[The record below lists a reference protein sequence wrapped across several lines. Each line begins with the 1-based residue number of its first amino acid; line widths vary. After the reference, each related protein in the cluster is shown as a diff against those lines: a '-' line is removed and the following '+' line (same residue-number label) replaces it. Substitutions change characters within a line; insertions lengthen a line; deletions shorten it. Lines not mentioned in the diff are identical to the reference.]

1 MAIYIVVTIFGGLIL
16 ILFLI
21 LLGLLYWM
29 FARVPLTDAERTLHP
44 RAEAW
49 WILDIEETGE
59 HPRRL
64 SSHTEELLQRNTPSS
79 VSRLI
84 RKGATSE
91 DCAMRYAVSFLPDDG
106 ETLEPLAVI
115 SMNRYPGVFRLV
127 RRDLERRLKR
137 QELSG
142 SVTYHREKGV
152 FRDLTPGG
160 WPVLSIVGLNFVRA
174 HDIEQARTM
183 VGRIL
188 DEEVEPPP
196 GHQPLALWRQS
207 ETPCNHWGWAKA
219 WRQVTWNALLPDE
232 LAARVQRFSTALLQR
247 FPEIEN
253 TTDIRFWGQS
263 YESGNKMTI
272 RLHLP
277 DAEAHAGFSAE
288 CPSWLEEYEDGF
300 RFVDATSKYEPAADE
315 VILKFE
321 IRYGAR

>member
-29 FARVPLTDAERTLHP
+29 FARVPLTDAEKTIHP
-44 RAEAW
+44 GAEAW

-59 HPRRL
+59 HQRRL
-64 SSHTEELLQRNTPSS
+64 NPHTEDLLQYDTPSS

-84 RKGATSE
+84 RKGVTSE
-91 DCAMRYAVSFLPDDG
+91 DCAMRYAVSCLPDG

-137 QELSG
+137 QQLPG
-142 SVTYHREKGV
+142 SVTYHREKAV
-152 FRDLTPGG
+152 FQDLTPGG

-174 HDIEQARTM
+174 HDLEQARTM
-183 VGRIL
+183 VGRML
-188 DEEVEPPP
+188 DDEVEPPP
-196 GHQPLALWRQS
+196 GHQPLELWRQS
-207 ETPCNHWGWAKA
+207 ETPCNHWGWASRYRPVN
-219 WRQVTWNALLPDE
+219 WDGLLPE
-232 LAARVQRFSTALLQR
+232 PLATRAQRFSTALLQR
-247 FPEIEN
+247 FPHIEN
-253 TTDIRFWGQS
+253 AADIRFWGQS
-263 YESGNKMTI
+263 HESGSKMTV

-277 DAEAHAGFSAE
+277 ETEADAFAADA
-288 CPSWLEEYEDGF
+288 PSWLEKYEDEF
-300 RFVDATSKYEPAADE
+300 RFVDVASKHDAMPGE